1 MKSFL
6 LANKW
11 RKCAAAAIQIILSVF
26 CLMYLISCSPA
37 PDPAFNAIK
46 QVLIEGEDADTI
58 YESFKANLDKVKD
71 KQIVEILLNYLQGQR
86 QQQEFDI
93 SAVRQV
99 ALYLERISGLKNRME
114 PMALVGPTYVNM
126 KNWDK
131 DISQWEAW
139 WNADKDYIYW
149 DEQAQSLTVK
159 PH

>member
-1 MKSFL
+1 
-6 LANKW
+6 
-11 RKCAAAAIQIILSVF
+11 
-26 CLMYLISCSPA
+26 MYLTSCSPA
-37 PDPAFNAIK
+37 PDPAFNAI
-46 QVLIEGEDADTI
+46 QQALIEGKDAGTI

-71 KQIVEILLNYLQGQR
+71 KQIVEILLSYLHEQR
-86 QQQEFDI
+86 QKQKFDT

-126 KNWDK
+126 RDWDQ

-139 WNADKDYIYW
+139 WNANKDYIYW
-149 DEQAQSLTVK
+149 DEQVQSLKVK